1 MIMKNKRKLLLEF
14 FLFTFG
20 IPIVAIIFYR
30 IFPNLFLPFLGIKG
44 YIIVGFFCFLFHNLR
59 KK

>member
-1 MIMKNKRKLLLEF
+1 MKNKRKLLLEF

-20 IPIVAIIFYR
+20 IPIVAIIFYK

-44 YIIVGFFCFLFHNLR
+44 YTIAGFFVFFIA
-59 KK
+59 